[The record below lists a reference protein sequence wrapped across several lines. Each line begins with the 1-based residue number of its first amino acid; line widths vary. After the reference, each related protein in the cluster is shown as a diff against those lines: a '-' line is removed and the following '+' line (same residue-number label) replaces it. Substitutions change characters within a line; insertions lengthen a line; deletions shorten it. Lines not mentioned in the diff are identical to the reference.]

1 MKIDKVKKLKR
12 QEKIFSVL
20 LKIFSIILGIILILF
35 LFGSIATPLLLYV
48 GFGTIIITAL
58 ASVYVLPVLGV
69 IGAILIIM
77 YIVKILLYRDKKGQ
91 MVFRTIISTVLLIAM
106 LIGSFI
112 TFIEYGLSNT
122 YEIKVEST
130 VAEISD
136 DIIKDNVI
144 SILGDKESTNLDEIY
159 VRKIIL
165 ITNLGFRETIYYRD
179 ANGLSHNYSSNIDDT
194 DYGQIVDKS
203 TEITWLTQLSYIF
216 FLILSII
223 SLVFWYDN
231 ISKQYKLMIQKAINE
246 ELEKQKSGE
255 QENNI
260 TEAEIIKSGRKK
272 IIITTIIII
281 ACIVVFILAFVITN
295 NIKENKKKRQEEE
308 RLNDLKESSSYENIE
323 EEQGEEYKYFS
334 DDDNGILIEMKAP
347 FRDRY
352 VVEINKTSDGGKT
365 WNKIE
370 TNIGGVYIGTEF
382 LFINEKVGFCHD
394 PHGGVDSYASLQITT
409 DGGYT
414 WNNVIVNKPDSIT
427 ENNIFFKDL
436 PRIDGE
442 KLTVVAYTVRLNRY
456 PNEKYYEFE
465 STDSGK
471 TWDFVKE
478 LDYVE

>member
-77 YIVKILLYRDKKGQ
+77 YIVKMLLYRDKKGQ

-165 ITNLGFRETIYYRD
+165 ITDLGFRETIYYRD

-203 TEITWLTQLSYIF
+203 TEITGLTQLSYIF

-231 ISKQYKLMIQKAINE
+231 ISKQYKLIIQKAINE

-334 DDDNGILIEMKAP
+334 DDENGILIAMKAP

-352 VVEINKTSDGGKT
+352 VVEIYETSDGGET

-382 LFINEKVGFCHD
+382 LFINEKIGFCHD

-465 STDSGK
+465 SPD
-471 TWDFVKE
+471 
-478 LDYVE
+478 

>member
-77 YIVKILLYRDKKGQ
+77 YIVKMLLYRDKKGQ
-91 MVFRTIISTVLLIAM
+91 MVFRTIISTVLLIAL

-165 ITNLGFRETIYYRD
+165 ITDLSFRETIYYRD
-179 ANGLSHNYSSNIDDT
+179 VNGLSHNYSSNIDDT

-231 ISKQYKLMIQKAINE
+231 ISKQYKLIIQKAINE

-334 DDDNGILIEMKAP
+334 DDENGILIEMKAP

-352 VVEINKTSDGGKT
+352 VVEIYKTSNGGEN

-370 TNIGGVYIGTEF
+370 TNIGGVYVGTEF
-382 LFINEKVGFCHD
+382 LFINEKIGFCHD

-409 DGGYT
+409 DGGHT

-442 KLTVVAYTVRLNRY
+442 KLTVVAYTVR
-456 PNEKYYEFE
+456 
-465 STDSGK
+465 
-471 TWDFVKE
+471 
-478 LDYVE
+478 